1 MSADSFIPFGK
12 KIKICSGALVAG
24 GDGGWNMA
32 GERYPLHHYRLLA
45 SLDSADSADGGP
57 AQTCAVLVLRPD
69 AAKGGPGILVDG
81 GPPQEVASLLWLD
94 LHYTAMAAL
103 LSVAGSIPTFL

>member
-1 MSADSFIPFGK
+1 
-12 KIKICSGALVAG
+12 
-24 GDGGWNMA
+24 MA

-45 SLDSADSADGGP
+45 ALDSADSADGSP
-57 AQTCAVLVLRPD
+57 ARTCAVLVLTPD

-94 LHYTAMAAL
+94 LHYATMATL
-103 LSVAGSIPTFL
+103 LSVTGSTPTFL